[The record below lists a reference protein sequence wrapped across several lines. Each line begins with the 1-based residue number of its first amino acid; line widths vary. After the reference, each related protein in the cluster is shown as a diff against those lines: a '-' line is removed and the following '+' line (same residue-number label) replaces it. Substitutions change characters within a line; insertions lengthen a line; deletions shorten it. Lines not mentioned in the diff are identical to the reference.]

1 MTENT
6 PFNFDIRIER
16 VGTQFRTRVQSP
28 AGEASGLF
36 DTDPTTL
43 ILEDFFLK
51 ARQSDSFS
59 PEYDAIIQFGKTLY
73 NTVFT
78 KEIDSV
84 FRRSWEK
91 ARSEMRLLRIRFR
104 FDVPEFHTIP
114 WEYLYH
120 PDLDQFLALSNDT
133 PLIRYIDLDRAIEP
147 LTVQKPLKILVMIS
161 SPEGYPKLDVEKQWQ
176 GLKKALGPLEKQ
188 GDVKLI
194 RLEKPTLDKLQEAL
208 QDEKYHVFHYIGHGK
223 YDERSKEG
231 KLLLEDDEGKG
242 KEYSGDELKTF
253 LQDHET
259 LQLVIL
265 SACEGAR
272 TSSEDPYSGVAQTL
286 VLQGIPA
293 VIAMQ
298 FQIFEDA
305 AIKFSKELYET
316 IENGYSVDAA
326 VSEAR
331 KAISLEGDK
340 TEWGIPVLFTRS
352 PDNVLFKKLD
362 HDQPAESKA
371 ETESAPSPSSKPIL
385 PTLLKNPKALYAAII
400 VFIVLVASVAGFF
413 INKSKAE
420 ENAAATSTAVAN
432 VTATGVRAQ
441 ELTNTAEA
449 NSMISSQETF
459 TALANQTASA
469 GTSIAAETATSAFLT
484 RTAPTN
490 TPALTFTPTPITPSI
505 SCLDR
510 WIAVSD
516 DISLTVPDSR
526 SNCGSAG
533 YSMLGIFPSNNRLLF
548 RLDNFD
554 QQGVFG
560 ISTPIPYNVDIELQI
575 DLTYMI
581 QGEFWVALSNS
592 PKPEKNMLI
601 MAIQN
606 LRESSGDVRVYLNQA
621 DSHIDSASGKT
632 LGSGPPYRYTFMFT
646 TDGSEIRTRIN
657 SVNFRKQAFNMPQYL
672 FLGFRNKSTL
682 GYVALEATISNLQ
695 ITESK

>member
-1 MTENT
+1 MTDNT

-16 VGTQFRTRVQSP
+16 VDNQFRTRVQSP

-36 DTDPTTL
+36 ETDPTT
-43 ILEDFFLK
+43 ITLEDFVQK
-51 ARQSDSFS
+51 ARQSDSVT
-59 PEYDAIIQFGKTLY
+59 PEYDAIEQFGMTLY

-78 KEIDSV
+78 KEVDSV

-91 ARSEMRLLRIRFR
+91 ARSEMRQLRIRLR

-114 WEYLYH
+114 WEFLYH
-120 PDLDQFLALSNDT
+120 PDLEQFLALSNDT

-147 LTVQKPLKILVMIS
+147 LTVQPPLKILVMIS
-161 SPEGYPKLDVEKQWQ
+161 SPEGFPKLDVEKQWQ
-176 GLKKALGPLEKQ
+176 GLNKALDPMIQDGLVE
-188 GDVKLI
+188 LH
-194 RLEKPTLDKLQEAL
+194 RLEKPTLDQLQEAF
-208 QDEKYHVFHYIGHGK
+208 QDTKFHVFHYIGHGK
-223 YDERSKEG
+223 YFEKSKEG
-231 KLLLEDDEGKG
+231 KLLLEDDDGKA
-242 KEYSGDELKTF
+242 KAYSGDELKTF
-253 LQDHET
+253 LQDQET

-298 FQIFEDA
+298 FEIFEDA
-305 AIKFSKELYET
+305 AIKFSKELYEALET
-316 IENGYSVDAA
+316 GYPVDAA

-331 KAISLEGDK
+331 KAISLEGNK

-352 PDNVLFKKLD
+352 PDNVLFKRPD
-362 HDQPAESKA
+362 HEQPADAKT
-371 ETESAPSPSSKPIL
+371 ETETVQPSLS
-385 PTLLKNPKALYAAII
+385 TLWKNPKALYASII
-400 VFIVLVASVAGFF
+400 VFIVLVASIAGLF

-420 ENAAATSTAVAN
+420 EKAVATSIAIAN
-432 VTATGVRAQ
+432 ASSTSVRAQ
-441 ELTNTAEA
+441 VLTTTADA
-449 NSMISSQETF
+449 NSKITVQETS

-469 GTSIAAETATSAFLT
+469 GTSIAAQTANSADLT
-484 RTAPTN
+484 KNAPTN
-490 TPALTFTPTPITPSI
+490 TPTITPSPAPLTL
-505 SCLDR
+505 SCLDG
-510 WIAVSD
+510 WTAISD
-516 DISLTVPDSR
+516 DETLIIPTKR
-526 SNCGSAG
+526 SDCIKAG
-533 YSMLGIFPSNNRLLF
+533 YNDLGILTSNENLIF

-554 QQGVFG
+554 RQGIFG
-560 ISTPIPYNVDIELQI
+560 LSAQIPFDATIEFQI

-592 PKPEKNMLI
+592 PKPEKNMLV

-621 DSHIDSASGKT
+621 DTHIDSASGKN
-632 LGSGPPYRYTFMFT
+632 LGSGPPYRYKFMFT

-657 SVNFRKQAFNMPQYL
+657 SVNFRKQAFNIPQYL

-682 GYVALEATISNLQ
+682 GYVALEATISNLI